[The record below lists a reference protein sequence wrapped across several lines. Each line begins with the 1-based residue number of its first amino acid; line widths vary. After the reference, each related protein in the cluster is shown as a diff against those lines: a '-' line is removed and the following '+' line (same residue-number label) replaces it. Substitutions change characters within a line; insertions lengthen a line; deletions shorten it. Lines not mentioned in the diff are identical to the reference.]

1 MIASV
6 SLLVLGSVLYSVYA
20 RVTALHANI
29 ERVKQSGLPYYISR
43 MPLIPFP
50 VSDQFRFGAGKY

>member
-20 RVTALHANI
+20 RVTALRANI

-43 MPLIPFP
+43 MPLLPFP
-50 VSDQFRFGAGKY
+50 GFDQFCFEAGTY